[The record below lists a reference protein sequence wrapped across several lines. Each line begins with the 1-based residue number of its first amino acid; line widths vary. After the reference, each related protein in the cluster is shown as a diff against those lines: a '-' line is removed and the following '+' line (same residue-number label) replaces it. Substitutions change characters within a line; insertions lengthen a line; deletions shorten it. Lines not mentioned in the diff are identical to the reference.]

1 MLCRCCVD
9 ILCCVVFVDVGVGV
23 GVGVGVVVLCL
34 VVLLDHSTIP
44 FRLYSQF
51 LRRASESKKY
61 KESSKTLC

>member
-1 MLCRCCVD
+1 MLCGCCVD

-23 GVGVGVVVLCL
+23 GVVVLCL
-34 VVLLDHSTIP
+34 VVLFDHSTIP

-51 LRRASESKKY
+51 LRRATESKKC